1 MSGLDGLECIS
12 LASNI
17 LPTMSISILKP
28 YMLVA
33 FSHLLPFFMY
43 VFLGFSLA
51 LSGEVGMASILSY
64 IVLIHG
70 AALSLLVLSMISIGS
85 GNINMASKIAKVLVF
100 IDLFTATPCL
110 IRLII
115 LYLLSLARPASYI
128 SMNLGTM
135 ALYMLPRALE
145 VSTEREGLYD

>member
-51 LSGEVGMASILSY
+51 LSGEVGIANILSY
-64 IVLIHG
+64 IALIHG
-70 AALSLLVLSMISIGS
+70 VALSM
-85 GNINMASKIAKVLVF
+85 LVF
-100 IDLFTATPCL
+100 IFMAVERGDTDEALKIARILTVIDLVTVAPYL
-110 IRLII
+110 IRLTVVC
-115 LYLLSLARPASYI
+115 LLSLVAASY
-128 SMNLGTM
+128 MNPGRV
-135 ALYMLPRALE
+135 ALYMLPESLRAIKGGGD
-145 VSTEREGLYD
+145 V